1 MLFVVKLGKFTTPK
15 KLAAP
20 VNILTKTERAVESMS
35 SNLAPN
41 AVDSCVGKLLV
52 EENPHSA
59 ESAVPDNL
67 INFNFEIQS
76 PELMTPKTAKGLNG
90 KLMKVYS
97 NQ

>member
-1 MLFVVKLGKFTTPK
+1 
-15 KLAAP
+15 
-20 VNILTKTERAVESMS
+20 MS

-41 AVDSCVGKLLV
+41 AVDSCVGESTKLLV
-52 EENPHSA
+52 EENPHSE
-59 ESAVPDNL
+59 ESAAQDNSVNAVSEENPHSAEFAAPDNL
-67 INFNFEIQS
+67 IKFNFEIQS